1 MNDERNDPLP
11 SKPFRHQLEP
21 DVRDVVN
28 GRVRGRGLRRAIAIN
43 AVQMARDQRG
53 DATEPWTTEESDILM
68 AIMELLEK
76 VAGT

>member
-1 MNDERNDPLP
+1 MNDEHNDPLP

-43 AVQMARDQRG
+43 AVTMAREQG
-53 DATEPWTTEESDILM
+53 GKEKEPWTTEESDILV